1 MQNFLLLLSA
11 GGSALNS
18 WNSVSWNEI
27 SSTAIFTRPIL
38 PSYPGLTPV
47 AVLDIVVFAFLL
59 YQFFMA
65 VRGRRAA
72 RIFIGLVSILAIY
85 GVVTLLGLELMR
97 ATLSTLAPY
106 TPFALIV
113 LFQSEIRRALARIG
127 GVRWISVESRLQR
140 REYLEELVIGV
151 VNLQHKKTG
160 ALIVVERDVGLRSFI
175 ESGIRLDAWLSG
187 DLIEAIFQHGSAL
200 HDGAVIVQGSKIAAA
215 ACFLPLTLRATAR
228 DLGTRHRAAIGITE
242 EGDCL
247 SIIVSEETGS
257 LSVAAFGEMERNI
270 SEERLRQV
278 LQEHILQGKTPP
290 QGRDVKYRDEQFER
304 EAARD
309 ARAD

>member
-1 MQNFLLLLSA
+1 
-11 GGSALNS
+11 
-18 WNSVSWNEI
+18 
-27 SSTAIFTRPIL
+27 
-38 PSYPGLTPV
+38 
-47 AVLDIVVFAFLL
+47 
-59 YQFFMA
+59 MA

-85 GVVTLLGLELMR
+85 AVVSLLGLELMR

-127 GVRWISVESRLQR
+127 GGRWLSVESRLQR

-160 ALIVVERDVGLRSFI
+160 ALIVVEREVGLRSFI

-257 LSVAAFGEMERNI
+257 LSVAAFGEIERHI
-270 SEERLRQV
+270 TQERLERV
-278 LQEHILQGKTPP
+278 LDEHILQGKTPER
-290 QGRDVKYRDEQFER
+290 GRDVRYRDQQLER
-304 EAARD
+304 EAVRN